1 MHSDRCASTEDD
13 RWHVVPHGKAAAAL
27 FRQRNLTVVAAAF
40 TGGRECYICL
50 CADGSVISLG
60 CACRG
65 AAGSAHLGC
74 AVEAAVHAEE
84 QCQQQTGML
93 SWCTCALCHQDYT
106 GPMQMG
112 LAKEGVRRVQHLLE
126 RDEKRLFANN
136 NLAAALLRK
145 GNYAQA
151 EVLFANIKLLAIA
164 GDNNPEIAHDLAN
177 CLTQQC
183 KYEEAV
189 TLERHN
195 LQINRRVHGVEHRS
209 TLDAKQALAT
219 ALQHNDQLE
228 EAETVF
234 RTTLSTMKRV
244 LPKNAGFTLVAM
256 NGLANMLRALEKH
269 AEAEDMF
276 RDLVGIT

>member
-1 MHSDRCASTEDD
+1 M
-13 RWHVVPHGKAAAAL
+13 PHGKAAAAL

-136 NLAAALLRK
+136 DLAAALLRK

-151 EVLFANIKLLAIA
+151 EVLFANCWRLPAIIILKSLTIL
-164 GDNNPEIAHDLAN
+164 PIA
-177 CLTQQC
+177 
-183 KYEEAV
+183 
-189 TLERHN
+189 
-195 LQINRRVHGVEHRS
+195 
-209 TLDAKQALAT
+209 
-219 ALQHNDQLE
+219 
-228 EAETVF
+228 
-234 RTTLSTMKRV
+234 
-244 LPKNAGFTLVAM
+244 
-256 NGLANMLRALEKH
+256 
-269 AEAEDMF
+269 
-276 RDLVGIT
+276 

>member
-1 MHSDRCASTEDD
+1 MCMATALPTIGTVVVEVRCDD
-13 RWHVVPHGKAAAAL
+13 SRPQQRHLV
-27 FRQRNLTVVAAAF
+27 FCQRNLTVVAAAF

-65 AAGSAHLGC
+65 AASAHLGC

-112 LAKEGVRRVQHLLE
+112 LSKEGVRRVQHLLE

-151 EVLFANIKLLAIA
+151 EVLFANCWRLPAIIILKSLTIL
-164 GDNNPEIAHDLAN
+164 PIA
-177 CLTQQC
+177 
-183 KYEEAV
+183 
-189 TLERHN
+189 
-195 LQINRRVHGVEHRS
+195 
-209 TLDAKQALAT
+209 
-219 ALQHNDQLE
+219 
-228 EAETVF
+228 
-234 RTTLSTMKRV
+234 
-244 LPKNAGFTLVAM
+244 
-256 NGLANMLRALEKH
+256 
-269 AEAEDMF
+269 
-276 RDLVGIT
+276 